1 MVMFLK
7 GDSGSRINCN
17 RISTAGAVS
26 AIVSG
31 VSFCRDRMRIDFQQI
46 LVGVVDD
53 VVDAV
58 AVVGVVDEAAVVLK
72 NVQFDWGDW

>member
-7 GDSGSRINCN
+7 GDSGSRINSN
-17 RISTAGAVS
+17 RIATTGAVS

>member
-1 MVMFLK
+1 M
-7 GDSGSRINCN
+7 
-17 RISTAGAVS
+17 
-26 AIVSG
+26 SG

-72 NVQFDWGDW
+72 NVQFD